1 MPAVAVAAQ
10 VVAAQAVAA
19 QVVAAQAVAAQA
31 ATARV
36 VAARGALRGR
46 WALGVLKTK
55 GGFRSPAWINLS

>member
-10 VVAAQAVAA
+10 VVAAA
-19 QVVAAQAVAAQA
+19 QSVAAQA

>member
-1 MPAVAVAAQ
+1 MPAV
-10 VVAAQAVAA
+10 AVAA

>member
-1 MPAVAVAAQ
+1 MPAVAAQAAAAQ
-10 VVAAQAVAA
+10 VVA
-19 QVVAAQAVAAQA
+19 AAQAVAAQA